1 MSNPKIIWEPTIS
14 FRYKGIEVKAFI
26 AGTSTKIWC
35 DKAEIKDE
43 IETQYVLY
51 YLDHRKEYHPPY
63 TGYHPDSH
71 KIPEA
76 LDRKFLTEV
85 LGATDIK
92 RLQAPP
98 ISDDDATTIY

>member
-14 FRYKGIEVKAFI
+14 FIYKGVEVRAFI
-26 AGTSTKIWC
+26 AGTSTRFWC
-35 DKAEIKDE
+35 EDKEVYEEVSTKF
-43 IETQYVLY
+43 VLY

-63 TGYHPDSH
+63 TGYHPDAD
-71 KIPEA
+71 KVPAE
-76 LDRKFLTEV
+76 LNRTFLTEV